1 MPSRISSHRPRRPM
15 VARSVLVASAVALF
29 ALAVGVPAADRAS
42 ANGPDFLAHV
52 EDLPLPGG
60 LVEDPDARVSF
71 DKAGVRIVEAAAS
84 GDVAPDAVTRF
95 YRETLPSLGWAPV
108 GPGAWQRDGEVLRIA
123 VVEAGPPV
131 RVQFTIAP
139 DGQ

>member
-1 MPSRISSHRPRRPM
+1 MPSRIPSPRRRHP
-15 VARSVLVASAVALF
+15 VAARS
-29 ALAVGVPAADRAS
+29 ALAAAIAFLALAAVMPAAERAS
-42 ANGPDFLAHV
+42 ANGPDFLANV

-71 DKAGVRIVEAAAS
+71 DKAGIRIIEAAAS

-95 YRETLPSLGWAPV
+95 YRETLPSLGWVPV